1 MSPTLKRTADL
12 NYLDQVV
19 RSPGVWETVRDD
31 ATPPRE
37 EFTLAPI
44 LKPQNIFLMVLLGE
58 TPAGFFAFCQSE
70 KTTYEMHTNL
80 LPICRGAAAIHAA
93 WQAIAWLFN
102 HTAAQQIETYVF
114 ETARPARLLLTLAR
128 WRETARRLH
137 PATVDG
143 HPLQE
148 IWFTFTRA
156 EWAARQP

>member
-19 RSPGVWETVRDD
+19 RSPGVWKRCATMRRHPERIHVGADPEAAEYFSHGPARRD
-31 ATPPRE
+31 
-37 EFTLAPI
+37 
-44 LKPQNIFLMVLLGE
+44 
-58 TPAGFFAFCQSE
+58 PAGFFAFCQSE

-93 WQAIAWLFN
+93 WRAIAWLFN

-148 IWFTFTRA
+148 IWFTFTRS